1 MLLIF
6 IFSLYIIVSVSCC
19 INNNLK
25 ILVAYNKQVDWAQS
39 MSHCGSVGQ
48 LGQACSCAW
57 QWHGICFFLT
67 TSPKCQYLYILS
79 TLFEPC
85 TYKLAAHLPKHF
97 FEYEFPSCRSELFV
111 LYEPY
116 LLGIVFQSIQLCF
129 HGKKKT
135 FSFLVHVR
143 CRSVT

>member
-48 LGQACSCAW
+48 LGQACSCVFILRPKLRGQKLLMWGKLMAVAW
-57 QWHGICFFLT
+57 DLFFSNNISKMSILV
-67 TSPKCQYLYILS
+67 YLKYFI
-79 TLFEPC
+79 
-85 TYKLAAHLPKHF
+85 
-97 FEYEFPSCRSELFV
+97 
-111 LYEPY
+111 
-116 LLGIVFQSIQLCF
+116 
-129 HGKKKT
+129 
-135 FSFLVHVR
+135 
-143 CRSVT
+143 